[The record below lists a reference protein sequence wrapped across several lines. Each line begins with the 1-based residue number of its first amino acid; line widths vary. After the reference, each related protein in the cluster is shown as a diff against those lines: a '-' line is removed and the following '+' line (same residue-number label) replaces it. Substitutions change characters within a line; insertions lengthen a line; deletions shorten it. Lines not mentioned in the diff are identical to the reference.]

1 MSKLLRLKSLTLV
14 NFKGMSN
21 QTITFGNGVTAI
33 SGRNGTGKTTIADGF
48 AWLLWGKDSEGNS
61 DSKFGIKTNDADGNY
76 IPDLEH
82 EVAGTFDAIDTTTGE
97 TTTVELRR
105 VYVEEWQTQKG
116 STERTL
122 KGHHT
127 DYFYNGVPLKTKTEY
142 DAKVAALI
150 PEDLFKVITDPYYFL
165 TLHWK
170 AQREYL
176 LKMAGTISDTDI
188 AANRT
193 EFSELL
199 RRVTGKSMEEY
210 KKEIAARRG
219 KIEAQLDKIPTRKD
233 EVTRNT
239 PVAPDYAALEAEKK
253 QIQADL
259 ADIDAAATSA
269 AEANRVAYEKAARI
283 QRDINTK
290 KTAQNQALYNAKEA
304 ARKAAYEANRVADDA
319 ARDLAQVEKEEASEA
334 NTYAREKAA
343 LTASISTE
351 KRRKEDAE
359 RQVAAL
365 RVRWEAVNNEQYQ
378 EKTYQ
383 AAGQLVCPI
392 FGHACADP
400 SAVSRHQCDAAAAAE
415 AFKKNED
422 AARAAFIENQTAR
435 LDSMDAEGRE
445 LNRQIER
452 HAAEITRLNG
462 ELTTLEETH
471 AKAVQDYAAKKEGLK
486 KTISDNPRVSTEP
499 NIDPQTLPDWLALQ
513 KQIDQLTADLTA
525 ATAPAQQTT
534 AADHATRRAQLNARL
549 SGIDQKLGLRSTIE
563 ANERRIV
570 ELDKEAATL
579 AQEKA
584 ALQIEEY
591 LIDDFV
597 KDRMAEVERRVNGL
611 FDGVEFRM
619 YKNLVNGEK
628 EPDCVAYIGGV
639 RYQDKNHAGQI
650 NAGLA
655 VINALCAFHGVNAP
669 IFVDNAESVNTFI
682 PVNSQL
688 VTLSV
693 STEDSLQVNHY
704 YSQT

>member
-1 MSKLLRLKSLTLV
+1 MSKQLRIKSLTLV
-14 NFKGMSN
+14 NFKGMRN
-21 QTITFGNGVTAI
+21 VTVDFGDGVTAI

-61 DSKFGIKTNDADGNY
+61 DTKFGIKTNDENGNY

-82 EVAGTFDAIDTTTGE
+82 EVSGSFDGIDTETGE
-97 TTTVELRR
+97 TTAVELRR
-105 VYVEEWQTQKG
+105 VYVEEWQTPKG
-116 STERTL
+116 STERIL

-176 LKMAGTISDTDI
+176 LRMAGTISDSDI
-188 AANRT
+188 AANRA
-193 EFSELL
+193 EFAELL

-210 KKEIAARRG
+210 KKEIAARRA
-219 KIEAQLDKIPTRKD
+219 KIEAQLEKIPTRKD

-239 PVAPDYAALEAEKK
+239 PIAPDYAALEAEKT

-259 ADIDAAATSA
+259 ADIDAATTSA
-269 AEANRVAYEKAARI
+269 AEANRVAYERAARI
-283 QRDINTK
+283 QGDINAKRTE
-290 KTAQNQALYNAKEA
+290 QNQIIYNAKES
-304 ARKAAYEANRVADDA
+304 ARKAAYETNRAADDA
-319 ARDLAQVEKEEASEA
+319 ARDLAQVEQSAA
-334 NTYAREKAA
+334 NESNYYTREKSVI
-343 LTASISTE
+343 ASSIATE
-351 KRRKEDAE
+351 KRRKEEAE
-359 RQVAAL
+359 REVAAL
-365 RVRWEAVNNEQYQ
+365 RTRWDAVNNEQFQ

-383 AAGQLVCPI
+383 AAGPLLCPI
-392 FGHACADP
+392 FGHQCADP
-400 SAVSRHQCDAAAAAE
+400 SAVNRHQCDAAAAAE
-415 AFKKNED
+415 AFKKRQDDE
-422 AARAAFIENQTAR
+422 RAAFYANQTAR
-435 LDSMDAEGRE
+435 LDAMDTEGQELNKRIAQHDAEIAR
-445 LNRQIER
+445 LTQD
-452 HAAEITRLNG
+452 AA
-462 ELTTLEETH
+462 TLETKH
-471 AKAVQDYAAKKEGLK
+471 TDAVQVYATKKEALK
-486 KTISDNPRVSTEP
+486 KVIADNPRVSTDP
-499 NIDPQTLPDWLALQ
+499 QIDTQTLPGWVALQ
-513 KQIDQLTADLTA
+513 QEIDRLTADLTA
-525 ATAPAQQTT
+525 ATAPAYGMGT
-534 AADHATRRAQLNARL
+534 AYPSAKKAQLNARL
-549 SGIDQKLGLRSTIE
+549 SEIDQKLGLRSTIE

-584 ALQIEEY
+584 GLQIEED

-655 VINALCAFHGVNAP
+655 VINALCAFHGVTAP

-688 VTLSV
+688 ITLSV

-704 YSQT
+704 

>member
-1 MSKLLRLKSLTLV
+1 MSKKLKIKSLTLV
-14 NFKGMSN
+14 NFKGMRN
-21 QTITFGNGVTAI
+21 VTVDFGDGVTAI

-61 DSKFGIKTNDADGNY
+61 DTKFGIKTNDENGNY

-82 EVAGTFDAIDTTTGE
+82 EVSGSFDAIDTETGE
-97 TTTVELRR
+97 VTAVELRR
-105 VYVEEWQTQKG
+105 VYVEEWQTPKG
-116 STERTL
+116 STERIL

-176 LKMAGTISDTDI
+176 LRMAGTISDSDI
-188 AANRT
+188 AANRA
-193 EFSELL
+193 EFAELL

-210 KKEIAARRG
+210 KKEIAARRA
-219 KIEAQLDKIPTRKD
+219 KIEAQLEKIPTRKD

-239 PVAPDYAALEAEKK
+239 PVAPDYAALEAEKV

-269 AEANRVAYEKAARI
+269 AEANRVAYERAARI
-283 QRDINTK
+283 QGDINAKRTE
-290 KTAQNQALYNAKEA
+290 QNQIIYNAKES
-304 ARKAAYEANRVADDA
+304 ARKAAYETNRVADDA
-319 ARDLAQVEKEEASEA
+319 ARDLAQVEQSEA
-334 NTYAREKAA
+334 NETNYYNREKAVI
-343 LTASISTE
+343 TASIATE
-351 KRRKEDAE
+351 KRRKEEAE
-359 RQVAAL
+359 REVAAL
-365 RVRWEAVNNEQYQ
+365 RTRWDAVNNEQFQ

-383 AAGQLVCPI
+383 AAGPLLCPI
-392 FGHACADP
+392 FGHQCADP
-400 SAVSRHQCDAAAAAE
+400 SAVNRHQCDAAAAAE
-415 AFKKNED
+415 AFKKRQDDE
-422 AARAAFIENQTAR
+422 RAAFYANQTAR
-435 LDSMDAEGRE
+435 LDAMDIEGQE
-445 LNRQIER
+445 LNKRIAQ
-452 HAAEITRLNG
+452 HNAEIARL
-462 ELTTLEETH
+462 TQDAATLETKH
-471 AKAVQDYAAKKEGLK
+471 TDAVQDYATKKEALK
-486 KTISDNPRVSTEP
+486 KVIADNPRVSTDP
-499 NIDPQTLPDWLALQ
+499 QIDTQTLPGWVALQ
-513 KQIDQLTADLTA
+513 QEIDRLTADLTA
-525 ATAPAQQTT
+525 ATAPAYGMET
-534 AADHATRRAQLNARL
+534 AYPSAKKTQLNARL

-584 ALQIEEY
+584 GLQIEED

-597 KDRMAEVERRVNGL
+597 KDRMAEVERRVNVL

-655 VINALCAFHGVNAP
+655 VINALCAFHGVTAP

-688 VTLSV
+688 ITLSV

-704 YSQT
+704 

>member
-1 MSKLLRLKSLTLV
+1 MSKKLKIKSLTLV
-14 NFKGMSN
+14 NFKGMRN
-21 QTITFGNGVTAI
+21 VTVDFGDGVTAI

-61 DSKFGIKTNDADGNY
+61 DTKFGIKTNDENGNY

-82 EVAGTFDAIDTTTGE
+82 EVSGSFDAIDTETGE
-97 TTTVELRR
+97 VTAVELRR
-105 VYVEEWQTQKG
+105 VYVEEWQTPKG
-116 STERTL
+116 STERIL

-176 LKMAGTISDTDI
+176 LRMAGTISDSDI
-188 AANRT
+188 AANRA
-193 EFSELL
+193 EFAELL

-210 KKEIAARRG
+210 KKEIAARRA
-219 KIEAQLDKIPTRKD
+219 KIEAQLEKIPTRKD

-239 PVAPDYAALEAEKK
+239 PVAPDYAALEAEKV

-269 AEANRVAYEKAARI
+269 AEANRVAYERAARI
-283 QRDINTK
+283 QGDINAKRTE
-290 KTAQNQALYNAKEA
+290 QNQIIYNAKES
-304 ARKAAYEANRVADDA
+304 ARKAAYETNRVADDA
-319 ARDLAQVEKEEASEA
+319 ARDLAQVEQSEA
-334 NTYAREKAA
+334 NETNYYNREKAVI
-343 LTASISTE
+343 TASIATE
-351 KRRKEDAE
+351 KRRKEEAE
-359 RQVAAL
+359 REVAAL
-365 RVRWEAVNNEQYQ
+365 RTRWDAVNNEQFQ

-383 AAGQLVCPI
+383 AAGPLLCPI
-392 FGHACADP
+392 FGHQCADP
-400 SAVSRHQCDAAAAAE
+400 SAVNRHQCDAAAAAE
-415 AFKKNED
+415 AFKKRQDDE
-422 AARAAFIENQTAR
+422 RAAFYANQTAR
-435 LDSMDAEGRE
+435 LDAMDIEGQELNKRIAQHDAEIAR
-445 LNRQIER
+445 LTQD
-452 HAAEITRLNG
+452 AA
-462 ELTTLEETH
+462 TLDAKH
-471 AKAVQDYAAKKEGLK
+471 AKSVQDYATKKEALK
-486 KTISDNPRVSTEP
+486 KVIADNPRVST
-499 NIDPQTLPDWLALQ
+499 DPQIDTQALPGWVALQ
-513 KQIDQLTADLTA
+513 QEIDRLTADLTA
-525 ATAPAQQTT
+525 ATAPAYGMEP
-534 AADHATRRAQLNARL
+534 AYPSAKKAQLNARL
-549 SGIDQKLGLRSTIE
+549 SEIDQKLGLRSTIE

-584 ALQIEEY
+584 GLQIEED

-655 VINALCAFHGVNAP
+655 VINALCAFHGVTAP
-669 IFVDNAESVNTFI
+669 IFVDNAESVNTLI

-688 VTLSV
+688 ITLSV

-704 YSQT
+704 

>member
-14 NFKGMSN
+14 NFKGMRN
-21 QTITFGNGVTAI
+21 QTVTFGDGVTAI

-105 VYVEEWQTQKG
+105 VYVEEWQTPKG

-188 AANRT
+188 AANRA

-259 ADIDAAATSA
+259 ADIDAAASSA
-269 AEANRVAYEKAARI
+269 AEANRVAYERAAKIQGEINDKRAEQSRVLNDAKNAAR
-283 QRDINTK
+283 N
-290 KTAQNQALYNAKEA
+290 
-304 ARKAAYEANRVADDA
+304 AAYETNRVADDA
-319 ARDLAQVEKEEASEA
+319 IRELAQIENSEA
-334 NTYAREKAA
+334 TEANFYAREKTV
-343 LTASISTE
+343 LTSSIATE

-359 RQVAAL
+359 KQIAAL
-365 RVRWEAVNNEQYQ
+365 RVRWDAVNNEQFQ

-383 AAGQLVCPI
+383 AAGPLVCPI
-392 FGHACADP
+392 FGHQCADP
-400 SAVSRHQCDAAAAAE
+400 SAVSRHQCDAAAAVE
-415 AFKKNED
+415 AFRKNQE
-422 AARAAFIENQTAR
+422 AERATFFTNQTAR
-435 LDSMDAEGRE
+435 LDAMDAEGQE
-445 LNRQIER
+445 LTKRVQQ
-452 HAAEITRLNG
+452 HDAEIARLTD
-462 ELTTLEETH
+462 EAAKLEAKH
-471 AKAVQDYAAKKEGLK
+471 AQAVQESAAKKEALN
-486 KTISDNPRVSTEP
+486 KTIADNPRVSTDP
-499 NIDPQTLPDWLALQ
+499 QIDPQTLPGWVELQ

-525 ATAPAQQTT
+525 ATAPAQQT
-534 AADHATRRAQLNARL
+534 ATTTPATNKAQLNARL

-563 ANERRIV
+563 ANERRIA

-584 ALQIEEY
+584 ALQIEED

-597 KDRMAEVERRVNGL
+597 KDRMAEVERRVNRL

-704 YSQT
+704 

>member
-1 MSKLLRLKSLTLV
+1 MSKLLRLKSLTLI
-14 NFKGMSN
+14 NFKGMRN

-48 AWLLWGKDSEGNS
+48 TWLLWGKDSEGNS

-105 VYVEEWQTQKG
+105 VYVEEWQTPKG

-188 AANRT
+188 AANRAA
-193 EFSELL
+193 FSELL

-210 KKEIAARRG
+210 KKEIAARRS

-290 KTAQNQALYNAKEA
+290 KTAQNQTIYNAKEA

-400 SAVSRHQCDAAAAAE
+400 SAVSRHQCNAAAAAE
-415 AFKKNED
+415 AFKNNED

-435 LDSMDAEGRE
+435 LDSMDAEGQE
-445 LNRQIER
+445 LNKQIER

-471 AKAVQDYAAKKEGLK
+471 AKAVQDYTTKKEGLK
-486 KTISDNPRVSTEP
+486 MTIADNPRVSTEP

-534 AADHATRRAQLNARL
+534 TADHATRRAQLNARL

-584 ALQIEEY
+584 ALQIEED

-704 YSQT
+704 

>member
-1 MSKLLRLKSLTLV
+1 MSKLLRLKSLTLI
-14 NFKGMSN
+14 NFKGMRN

-105 VYVEEWQTQKG
+105 VYVEEWQTPKG

-188 AANRT
+188 AANRA

-283 QRDINTK
+283 QRDINIK
-290 KTAQNQALYNAKEA
+290 KTAQNQTLYNAKEA

-383 AAGQLVCPI
+383 AAGQLICPI

-400 SAVSRHQCDAAAAAE
+400 SAVTRHQCDAAAAAE
-415 AFKKNED
+415 SFKKNED

-435 LDSMDAEGRE
+435 LDSMDAEGQE
-445 LNRQIER
+445 LNKQIER

-471 AKAVQDYAAKKEGLK
+471 AKAVQDYATKKEGLK
-486 KTISDNPRVSTEP
+486 KTIADNPRVSTEP

-534 AADHATRRAQLNARL
+534 TADHATRRAQLNARL

-584 ALQIEEY
+584 ALQIEED

-704 YSQT
+704 

>member
-1 MSKLLRLKSLTLV
+1 MSKKLKIKSLTLV
-14 NFKGMSN
+14 NFKGMRN
-21 QTITFGNGVTAI
+21 VTVDFGDGVTAI

-61 DSKFGIKTNDADGNY
+61 DTKFGIKTNDENGNY

-82 EVAGTFDAIDTTTGE
+82 EVSGSFDAIDTETGE
-97 TTTVELRR
+97 VTAVELRR
-105 VYVEEWQTQKG
+105 VYVEEWQTPKG
-116 STERTL
+116 STERIL

-176 LKMAGTISDTDI
+176 LRMAGTISDSDI
-188 AANRT
+188 AANRA
-193 EFSELL
+193 EFAELL

-210 KKEIAARRG
+210 KKEIAARRA
-219 KIEAQLDKIPTRKD
+219 KIEAQLEKIPTRKD

-239 PVAPDYAALEAEKK
+239 PVAPDYAALEAEKV

-269 AEANRVAYEKAARI
+269 AEANRVAYERAARI
-283 QRDINTK
+283 QGDINAKRTD
-290 KTAQNQALYNAKEA
+290 QNQIIYNAKES
-304 ARKAAYEANRVADDA
+304 ARKAAYETNRVADDA
-319 ARDLAQVEKEEASEA
+319 ARDLAQVEQSEA
-334 NTYAREKAA
+334 NETNYYNREKAVI
-343 LTASISTE
+343 TASIATE
-351 KRRKEDAE
+351 KRRKEEAE
-359 RQVAAL
+359 REVAAL
-365 RVRWEAVNNEQYQ
+365 RTRWDAVNNEQFQ

-383 AAGQLVCPI
+383 AAGPLLCPI
-392 FGHACADP
+392 FGHQCADP
-400 SAVSRHQCDAAAAAE
+400 SAVNRHQCDAAAAAE
-415 AFKKNED
+415 AFKKRQDDE
-422 AARAAFIENQTAR
+422 RAAFYANQTAR
-435 LDSMDAEGRE
+435 LDAMDIEGQELNKRIAQHDAEIAR
-445 LNRQIER
+445 LIQD
-452 HAAEITRLNG
+452 AA
-462 ELTTLEETH
+462 TLETKH
-471 AKAVQDYAAKKEGLK
+471 TDAVQDYATKKEALK
-486 KTISDNPRVSTEP
+486 KVIADNPRVSTDP
-499 NIDPQTLPDWLALQ
+499 QIDTQTLPGWVALQ
-513 KQIDQLTADLTA
+513 QEIDRLTADLTA
-525 ATAPAQQTT
+525 ATAPAYGMET
-534 AADHATRRAQLNARL
+534 AYPSAKKTQLNGRL
-549 SGIDQKLGLRSTIE
+549 SEIDQKLGLRSTIE

-584 ALQIEEY
+584 GLQIEED

-655 VINALCAFHGVNAP
+655 VINALCAFHGVTAP

-688 VTLSV
+688 ITLSV

-704 YSQT
+704 

>member
-1 MSKLLRLKSLTLV
+1 MSKKLKIKSLTLV
-14 NFKGMSN
+14 NFKGMRN
-21 QTITFGNGVTAI
+21 VTVDFGDGVTAI

-61 DSKFGIKTNDADGNY
+61 DTKFGIKTNDENGNY

-82 EVAGTFDAIDTTTGE
+82 EVSGSFDAIDTETGE
-97 TTTVELRR
+97 VTAVELRR
-105 VYVEEWQTQKG
+105 VYVEEWQTPKG
-116 STERTL
+116 STERIL

-176 LKMAGTISDTDI
+176 LRMAGTISDSDI
-188 AANRT
+188 AANRA
-193 EFSELL
+193 EFAELL

-210 KKEIAARRG
+210 KKEIAARRA
-219 KIEAQLDKIPTRKD
+219 KIEAQLEKIPTRKD

-239 PVAPDYAALEAEKK
+239 PVAPDYAALEAEKM

-269 AEANRVAYEKAARI
+269 AEANRVAYERAARI
-283 QRDINTK
+283 QGDINAKRTE
-290 KTAQNQALYNAKEA
+290 QNQIIYNAKES
-304 ARKAAYEANRVADDA
+304 ARKAAYETNRVADDA
-319 ARDLAQVEKEEASEA
+319 ARDLAQVEQSEA
-334 NTYAREKAA
+334 NETNYYNREKAVI
-343 LTASISTE
+343 TASIATE
-351 KRRKEDAE
+351 KRRKEEAE
-359 RQVAAL
+359 REVAAL
-365 RVRWEAVNNEQYQ
+365 RTRWDAVNNEQFQ

-383 AAGQLVCPI
+383 AAGPLLCPI
-392 FGHACADP
+392 FGHQCADP
-400 SAVSRHQCDAAAAAE
+400 SAVNRHQCDAAAAAE
-415 AFKKNED
+415 AFKKRQDDE
-422 AARAAFIENQTAR
+422 RAAFYANQTAR
-435 LDSMDAEGRE
+435 LDAMDIEGQELNKRIAQHDAEIAR
-445 LNRQIER
+445 LTQD
-452 HAAEITRLNG
+452 AA
-462 ELTTLEETH
+462 TLETKH
-471 AKAVQDYAAKKEGLK
+471 TDAVQDYATKKEALK
-486 KTISDNPRVSTEP
+486 KVIADNPRVSTDP
-499 NIDPQTLPDWLALQ
+499 QIDTQTLPGWVALQ
-513 KQIDQLTADLTA
+513 QEIDRLTADLTA
-525 ATAPAQQTT
+525 ATAPAYGMET
-534 AADHATRRAQLNARL
+534 AYPSAKKAQLNARL
-549 SGIDQKLGLRSTIE
+549 SEIDQKLGLRSTIE

-584 ALQIEEY
+584 GLQIEED

-655 VINALCAFHGVNAP
+655 VINALCAFHGVTAP

-688 VTLSV
+688 ITLSV

-704 YSQT
+704 

>member
-1 MSKLLRLKSLTLV
+1 MSKKLKIKSLTLV
-14 NFKGMSN
+14 NFKGMRN
-21 QTITFGNGVTAI
+21 VTVDFGDGVTAI

-61 DSKFGIKTNDADGNY
+61 DTKFGIKTNDENGNY

-82 EVAGTFDAIDTTTGE
+82 EVSGSFDAIDTETGE
-97 TTTVELRR
+97 VTAVELRR
-105 VYVEEWQTQKG
+105 VYVEEWQTPKG
-116 STERTL
+116 STERIL

-176 LKMAGTISDTDI
+176 LRMAGTISDSDI
-188 AANRT
+188 AANRA
-193 EFSELL
+193 EFAELL

-210 KKEIAARRG
+210 KKEIAARRA
-219 KIEAQLDKIPTRKD
+219 KIEAQLEKIPTRKD

-239 PVAPDYAALEAEKK
+239 PVAPDYAALEAEKV

-269 AEANRVAYEKAARI
+269 AEANRVAYERAARI
-283 QRDINTK
+283 QGDINAKRTE
-290 KTAQNQALYNAKEA
+290 QNQIIYNAKES
-304 ARKAAYEANRVADDA
+304 ARKAAYETNRVADDA
-319 ARDLAQVEKEEASEA
+319 ARDLAQVEQSEA
-334 NTYAREKAA
+334 NETNYYNREKAVI
-343 LTASISTE
+343 TASIATE
-351 KRRKEDAE
+351 KRRKEEAE
-359 RQVAAL
+359 REVAAL
-365 RVRWEAVNNEQYQ
+365 RTRWDAVNNEQFQ

-383 AAGQLVCPI
+383 AAGPLLCPI
-392 FGHACADP
+392 FGHQCADP
-400 SAVSRHQCDAAAAAE
+400 SAVNRHQCDAAAAAE
-415 AFKKNED
+415 AFKKRQDDE
-422 AARAAFIENQTAR
+422 RAAFYANQTAR
-435 LDSMDAEGRE
+435 LDAMDIEGQELNKRIAQHDAEIAR
-445 LNRQIER
+445 LTQD
-452 HAAEITRLNG
+452 AA
-462 ELTTLEETH
+462 TLDAKH
-471 AKAVQDYAAKKEGLK
+471 AKSVQDYATKKEALK
-486 KTISDNPRVSTEP
+486 KVIADNPRVST
-499 NIDPQTLPDWLALQ
+499 DPQIDTQALPGWAALQ
-513 KQIDQLTADLTA
+513 QEIDRLTADLTA
-525 ATAPAQQTT
+525 ATAPAYGMET
-534 AADHATRRAQLNARL
+534 AYPSAKKAQLNARL
-549 SGIDQKLGLRSTIE
+549 SEIDQKLGLRSTIE

-584 ALQIEEY
+584 GLQIEED

-655 VINALCAFHGVNAP
+655 VINALCAFHGVTAP

-688 VTLSV
+688 ITLSV

-704 YSQT
+704 

>member
-1 MSKLLRLKSLTLV
+1 MSKKLKIKSLTLV
-14 NFKGMSN
+14 NFKGMRN
-21 QTITFGNGVTAI
+21 VTVDFGDGVTAI

-61 DSKFGIKTNDADGNY
+61 DTKFGIKTNDENGNY

-82 EVAGTFDAIDTTTGE
+82 EVSGSFDDIDTETGE
-97 TTTVELRR
+97 ETTVELRR
-105 VYVEEWQTQKG
+105 VYVEEWQTPKG
-116 STERTL
+116 STERIL

-176 LKMAGTISDTDI
+176 LRMAGTISDSDI
-188 AANRT
+188 AANRA
-193 EFSELL
+193 EFAELL

-210 KKEIAARRG
+210 KKEIAARRA
-219 KIEAQLDKIPTRKD
+219 KIEAQLEKIPTRKD

-239 PVAPDYAALEAEKK
+239 PVAPDYAALEAEKA

-259 ADIDAAATSA
+259 ADIDAAATST
-269 AEANRVAYEKAARI
+269 AEANRVAYERAARI
-283 QRDINTK
+283 QGDINAKRTE
-290 KTAQNQALYNAKEA
+290 QNQILYNAKET
-304 ARKAAYEANRVADDA
+304 ARKAAYETNRTADDA
-319 ARDLAQVEKEEASEA
+319 ARDFAQVGQSAANETNHYNREKAVITASIATEKRHKEEAE
-334 NTYAREKAA
+334 RE
-343 LTASISTE
+343 
-351 KRRKEDAE
+351 
-359 RQVAAL
+359 VAAL
-365 RVRWEAVNNEQYQ
+365 RTRWDAVNNEQFQ

-383 AAGQLVCPI
+383 AAGPLLCPI
-392 FGHACADP
+392 FGHQCADP
-400 SAVSRHQCDAAAAAE
+400 SAVNRHQCDAVAAAE
-415 AFKKNED
+415 AFKKRQDDE
-422 AARAAFIENQTAR
+422 RAAFYANQTAR
-435 LDSMDAEGRE
+435 LDAMDVEGQELNKRIAQHDAEIVR
-445 LNRQIER
+445 LTQDAATLDAK
-452 HAAEITRLNG
+452 HAQ
-462 ELTTLEETH
+462 
-471 AKAVQDYAAKKEGLK
+471 AVQDYATKKEALK
-486 KTISDNPRVSTEP
+486 KVIADNPRVSTDPLIE
-499 NIDPQTLPDWLALQ
+499 PQTLPGWVALQ
-513 KQIDQLTADLTA
+513 QEIDRLTAELA
-525 ATAPAQQTT
+525 ATAPAQQTAT
-534 AADHATRRAQLNARL
+534 ADHATKKAQLNARL

-584 ALQIEEY
+584 GLQIEED

-655 VINALCAFHGVNAP
+655 VINALCAFHGVTAP

-688 VTLSV
+688 ITLSV

-704 YSQT
+704 

>member
-1 MSKLLRLKSLTLV
+1 MSKKLKIKSLTLV
-14 NFKGMSN
+14 NFKGMRN
-21 QTITFGNGVTAI
+21 VTVDFGDGVTAI

-61 DSKFGIKTNDADGNY
+61 DTKFGIKTNDENGNY

-82 EVAGTFDAIDTTTGE
+82 EVSGSFDAIDTETGE
-97 TTTVELRR
+97 VTAVELRR
-105 VYVEEWQTQKG
+105 VYVEEWQTPKG
-116 STERTL
+116 STERIL

-127 DYFYNGVPLKTKTEY
+127 DYFYNGVPLKTKSEY

-176 LKMAGTISDTDI
+176 LRMAGTISDSDI
-188 AANRT
+188 AANRA
-193 EFSELL
+193 EFAELL

-210 KKEIAARRG
+210 KKEIAARRA
-219 KIEAQLDKIPTRKD
+219 KIEAQLEKIPTRKD

-239 PVAPDYAALEAEKK
+239 PVAPDYAALEAEKT

-269 AEANRVAYEKAARI
+269 AEANRVAYERAARI
-283 QRDINTK
+283 QGDINAKRTE
-290 KTAQNQALYNAKEA
+290 QNQIIYNAKEA
-304 ARKAAYEANRVADDA
+304 ARKAAYETNRAADDA
-319 ARDLAQVEKEEASEA
+319 ARDLAQVEQSET
-334 NTYAREKAA
+334 NETNYYNREKAVI
-343 LTASISTE
+343 TASIATE
-351 KRRKEDAE
+351 KRRKEEAE
-359 RQVAAL
+359 GEVAAL
-365 RVRWEAVNNEQYQ
+365 RTRWDAVNIEQFQ

-383 AAGQLVCPI
+383 AAGPLLCPI
-392 FGHACADP
+392 FGHQCADP

-415 AFKKNED
+415 AFKKRQDDE
-422 AARAAFIENQTAR
+422 RAAFYANQTAR
-435 LDSMDAEGRE
+435 LDAMDAEGQE
-445 LNRQIER
+445 LNKRIAQ
-452 HAAEITRLNG
+452 HDAEIVRLTQQTAA
-462 ELTTLEETH
+462 LDTKHT
-471 AKAVQDYAAKKEGLK
+471 AAVQDYATRKETLK
-486 KTISDNPRVSTEP
+486 KVIADNPRVSTEP
-499 NIDPQTLPDWLALQ
+499 NIDPKTLPGWVALQ
-513 KQIDQLTADLTA
+513 QEIDRLTADLTA

-534 AADHATRRAQLNARL
+534 TADHATRKAQLNARL

-563 ANERRIV
+563 ANERRIA

-584 ALQIEEY
+584 GLQIEED

-655 VINALCAFHGVNAP
+655 VINALCAFHGVTAP

-688 VTLSV
+688 ITLSV
-693 STEDSLQVNHY
+693 STEEGLQINHY
-704 YSQT
+704 

>member
-1 MSKLLRLKSLTLV
+1 MSKQLRIKSLTLV
-14 NFKGMSN
+14 NFKGMRN
-21 QTITFGNGVTAI
+21 VTVDFGDGVTAI

-61 DSKFGIKTNDADGNY
+61 DTKFGIKTNDENGNY

-82 EVAGTFDAIDTTTGE
+82 EVSGSFDAIDTETGE
-97 TTTVELRR
+97 TAAVELRR
-105 VYVEEWQTQKG
+105 VYVEEWQTPKG
-116 STERTL
+116 STERIL

-176 LKMAGTISDTDI
+176 LRMAGTISDSDI
-188 AANRT
+188 AANRA
-193 EFSELL
+193 EFAELL

-210 KKEIAARRG
+210 KKEIAARRA
-219 KIEAQLDKIPTRKD
+219 KIEAQLEKIPTRKD

-239 PVAPDYAALEAEKK
+239 PVAPDYAALEAEKT

-269 AEANRVAYEKAARI
+269 AEANRVAYERAARI
-283 QRDINTK
+283 QAEINAK
-290 KTAQNQALYNAKEA
+290 RTAQNQALYNAKEA
-304 ARKAAYEANRVADDA
+304 ARKAAYEANRAADDA
-319 ARDLAQVEKEEASEA
+319 ARDLAQGEQSEA
-334 NTYAREKAA
+334 NETNYYNREKAVI
-343 LTASISTE
+343 TASIATE
-351 KRRKEDAE
+351 KRRKEEAE
-359 RQVAAL
+359 REVAAL
-365 RVRWEAVNNEQYQ
+365 RTRWDAVNNEQFQ

-383 AAGQLVCPI
+383 AAGPLLCPI
-392 FGHACADP
+392 FGHQCADP
-400 SAVSRHQCDAAAAAE
+400 SAVSRHQCDAVAAAE
-415 AFKKNED
+415 AFKKRQDDE
-422 AARAAFIENQTAR
+422 RAAFYANQTAR
-435 LDSMDAEGRE
+435 LDAMDVEGQELNKRIAQHDAEIAR
-445 LNRQIER
+445 LTQDAATLDTK
-452 HAAEITRLNG
+452 HAQ
-462 ELTTLEETH
+462 
-471 AKAVQDYAAKKEGLK
+471 AVQDYAAKKEALK
-486 KTISDNPRVSTEP
+486 KVIADNPRVSTDP
-499 NIDPQTLPDWLALQ
+499 QIAPQTLPGWVALQ
-513 KQIDQLTADLTA
+513 QEIDRLTAELPA
-525 ATAPAQQTT
+525 ATASAYGIET
-534 AADHATRRAQLNARL
+534 AYPSAKKTQLNARL
-549 SGIDQKLGLRSTIE
+549 SEIDQKLGLRSTIE

-584 ALQIEEY
+584 GLQIEED

-655 VINALCAFHGVNAP
+655 VINALCAFHGVTAP

-688 VTLSV
+688 ITLSV

-704 YSQT
+704 

>member
-1 MSKLLRLKSLTLV
+1 MSKKLKIKSLTLV
-14 NFKGMSN
+14 NFKGMRN
-21 QTITFGNGVTAI
+21 VTVDFGDGVTAI

-61 DSKFGIKTNDADGNY
+61 DTKFGIKTNDENGNY

-82 EVAGTFDAIDTTTGE
+82 EVSGSFDAIDTETGE
-97 TTTVELRR
+97 VTAVELRR
-105 VYVEEWQTQKG
+105 VYVEEWQTPKG
-116 STERTL
+116 STERIL

-176 LKMAGTISDTDI
+176 LRMAGTISDSDI
-188 AANRT
+188 AANRA
-193 EFSELL
+193 EFAELL

-210 KKEIAARRG
+210 KKEIAARRT
-219 KIEAQLDKIPTRKD
+219 KIEAQLEKIPTRKD

-239 PVAPDYAALEAEKK
+239 PVAPDYAALEAEKA

-269 AEANRVAYEKAARI
+269 AEANRVAYERAARI
-283 QRDINTK
+283 QGDINAKRTE
-290 KTAQNQALYNAKEA
+290 QNQIIYNAKES
-304 ARKAAYEANRVADDA
+304 ARKAAYETNRAADDA
-319 ARDLAQVEKEEASEA
+319 ARDLAQVEQSEA
-334 NTYAREKAA
+334 NETNYYNREKAVI
-343 LTASISTE
+343 TASIATE
-351 KRRKEDAE
+351 KRRKEEVE
-359 RQVAAL
+359 REVAAL
-365 RVRWEAVNNEQYQ
+365 RTRWDAVNNEQFQ

-383 AAGQLVCPI
+383 AAGPLLCPI
-392 FGHACADP
+392 FGHQCADP
-400 SAVSRHQCDAAAAAE
+400 SAVNRHQCDAAAAAE
-415 AFKKNED
+415 AFKKRQDDE
-422 AARAAFIENQTAR
+422 RAAFYANQTAR
-435 LDSMDAEGRE
+435 LDAMDIEGQELNKRIAQHDAEIAR
-445 LNRQIER
+445 LTQD
-452 HAAEITRLNG
+452 AA
-462 ELTTLEETH
+462 TLETKH
-471 AKAVQDYAAKKEGLK
+471 TDAVQDYTTKKEALK
-486 KTISDNPRVSTEP
+486 KVIADNPRVSTDP
-499 NIDPQTLPDWLALQ
+499 QIDTQTLPGWVALQ
-513 KQIDQLTADLTA
+513 QEIDRLTADLTA
-525 ATAPAQQTT
+525 ATAPEQQTAT
-534 AADHATRRAQLNARL
+534 ADHATKKAQLNARL

-584 ALQIEEY
+584 GLQIEED

-655 VINALCAFHGVNAP
+655 VINALCAFHGVTAP

-688 VTLSV
+688 ITLSV

-704 YSQT
+704 